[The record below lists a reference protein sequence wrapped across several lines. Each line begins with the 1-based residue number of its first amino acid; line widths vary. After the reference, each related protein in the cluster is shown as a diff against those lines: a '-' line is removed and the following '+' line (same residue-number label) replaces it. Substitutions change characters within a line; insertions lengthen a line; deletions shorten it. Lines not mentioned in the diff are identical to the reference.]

1 MTTRKVTPLGKTLPP
16 ESRHPATR
24 MVICLGGIVQI
35 GSTAAARVPVSI
47 CQNTSTSHGAG
58 EDPA

>member
-1 MTTRKVTPLGKTLPP
+1 MTTWKAVPRGKTLPP
-16 ESRHPATR
+16 ESREPAIR
-24 MVICLGGIVQI
+24 RVICLGGIAQI
-35 GSTAAARVPVSI
+35 GSTTAARVPVSI